1 MHIVHAVPTLRNHV
15 VIFLHGQ
22 RLVAEPGP
30 NPCLRSIIIAFKQIA
45 CYVTYVK
52 SLQTS
57 NTDIITLLQSFISNP
72 NQIFNQFEAFVSK
85 KFGEAELR
93 SIWTYTEEVQ
103 ITVI

>member
-1 MHIVHAVPTLRNHV
+1 M
-15 VIFLHGQ
+15 
-22 RLVAEPGP
+22 
-30 NPCLRSIIIAFKQIA
+30 
-45 CYVTYVK
+45 TYVK

-103 ITVI
+103 ITVIWSQDNVQETVMATVKADILYGGCMF